1 MALSMKHKSLKF
13 VGLLLIWIIYS
24 SNGYAQTNDSLNV
37 PGGVQIQE
45 LQKANRGD
53 TTTDTSLQKN
63 HIKENPDFLKWKKNR
78 EFAYMHYLDSLLR
91 KEKDLKVD
99 TVSIDE
105 KSGTIKRNGQ
115 RQSHPSALNT
125 IFNSVPFQIFFWIL
139 AVIFIVFIS
148 YKVFF
153 TGGFFSG
160 RKKICEET
168 DDVFLPEL
176 NEVSEYDA
184 LITQAEDEN
193 NLNLAARYLFLKTL
207 KSLSDK
213 EFIQFTAEK
222 TNKEYL
228 KEMEQNNYFKE
239 FQELTHSYE
248 YLWYGKFLVEKEYY
262 QKVKEAFELFN
273 KKV

>member
-1 MALSMKHKSLKF
+1 MALPMKHKSLKF

-24 SNGYAQTNDSLNV
+24 CNGYAQTNDSLNV
-37 PGGVQIQE
+37 RGGAQIQE
-45 LQKANRGD
+45 SQKANPGN
-53 TTTDTSLQKN
+53 TTIDTSLQKN
-63 HIKENPDFLKWKKNR
+63 QIKENLDFLKWKKNR

-91 KEKDLKVD
+91 KQKDLKAD

-105 KSGTIKRNGQ
+105 KSGTIKRNGR
-115 RQSHPSALNT
+115 RQNHPSTLNT
-125 IFNSVPFQIFFWIL
+125 IFNSIPFQIFFWIL

-153 TGGFFSG
+153 TGGFFSR
-160 RKKICEET
+160 RKKIVEET
-168 DDVFLPEL
+168 DEVFLPEL

-184 LITQAEDEN
+184 LITQAEDKN
-193 NLNLAARYLFLKTL
+193 NFNLAVRYLFLKTL

-239 FQELTHSYE
+239 FQELTRSYE

-262 QKVKEAFELFN
+262 QKLKETFELFN